1 MNFKY
6 KIILVSLH
14 ILLVASVF
22 PQEISELEIP
32 LCPVSICGENPGD
45 HEVHKYSGFSLCFRN
60 SYKDAEWVS
69 YTLTQEKLIK
79 NARRTNKFTEDKNIS
94 TGSAKLSDYK
104 ASGYDRGHLAPAADM
119 AWSGQSENESFLM
132 SNITPQ
138 APQFNR
144 GIWKE
149 LEAQVRKYAKSL
161 DFLIVATGP
170 VLEKQPEEYSFIGQ
184 SKVRVPEYF
193 YKVLLAKDKAG
204 NWQSI
209 GFIIPNEKS
218 GYDIFSY
225 KVCVNEVEE
234 RCGIDFFSALDD
246 SIEEEVESQTENI
259 FTKDY
264 PVKPDNDNK
273 DKGNN
278 NDKNC
283 NFQRLTI

>member
-1 MNFKY
+1 MNFKH

-14 ILLVASVF
+14 ILLTSSVF

-32 LCPVSICGENPGD
+32 RCPATICGENGDD

-119 AWSGQSENESFLM
+119 AWSEQSENESFLM
-132 SNITPQ
+132 SNMTPQ
-138 APQFNR
+138 VPQFNR

-149 LEAQVRKYAKSL
+149 LESQVRKYAQSL
-161 DFLIVATGP
+161 DFLVVATGP
-170 VLEKQPEEYSFIGQ
+170 VLEKQPEEYSTIGQ
-184 SKVRVPEYF
+184 SKVCVPEYF
-193 YKVLLAKDKAG
+193 YKVLLAKDKGG

-209 GFIIPNEKS
+209 GFILPNEKS
-218 GYDIFSY
+218 EQDIFSY

-259 FTKDY
+259 FTQDY
-264 PVKPDNDNK
+264 QFKQDNGNRNKPE
-273 DKGNN
+273 
-278 NDKNC
+278 
-283 NFQRLTI
+283 QVQQ

>member
-1 MNFKY
+1 MNFKH
-6 KIILVSLH
+6 KIILALLH
-14 ILLVASVF
+14 VLLAASVF

-32 LCPVSICGENPGD
+32 LCPASACGENSGD
-45 HEVHKYSGFSLCFRN
+45 HEIHGYSGFSLCFRN

-79 NARRTNKFTEDKNIS
+79 NARRTNKFIEDKNIS

-119 AWSGQSENESFLM
+119 AWSEQSENESFLM
-132 SNITPQ
+132 SNMTPQ
-138 APQFNR
+138 VPQFNR

-149 LEAQVRKYAKSL
+149 LESQVRKYAQSL

-170 VLEKQPEEYSFIGQ
+170 ILEKQPEEYSTIGQ
-184 SKVRVPEYF
+184 SKVCVPEYF
-193 YKVLLAKDKAG
+193 YKVLLAKDKDG

-218 GYDIFSY
+218 EQDIFSY
-225 KVCVNEVEE
+225 KVCVNEVEAKT
-234 RCGIDFFSALDD
+234 GIEFFSALDD

-259 FTKDY
+259 FTQDY
-264 PVKPDNDNK
+264 PFKPDNGNM
-273 DKGNN
+273 DKAYMT
-278 NDKNC
+278 KS
-283 NFQRLTI
+283 

>member
-1 MNFKY
+1 MNFKH
-6 KIILVSLH
+6 KIILAFLH
-14 ILLVASVF
+14 VLLAASVF

-32 LCPVSICGENPGD
+32 LCHATSCGENGDD
-45 HEVHKYSGFSLCFRN
+45 HEVHGYSGFSLCFRD

-69 YTLTQEKLIK
+69 YTLTQEKLVK

-119 AWSGQSENESFLM
+119 AWSEQSENESFFM
-132 SNITPQ
+132 SNMTPQ

-149 LEAQVRKYAKSL
+149 LEAQVRKYAQSL

-170 VLEKQPEEYSFIGQ
+170 VLEKQPEEYNSIGQ
-184 SKVRVPEYF
+184 SRVCVPEYF
-193 YKVLLAKDKAG
+193 YKVLLAKDKSG

-218 GYDIFSY
+218 EQDIFSY
-225 KVCVNEVEE
+225 KVCVNEVEK
-234 RCGIDFFSALDD
+234 RCGIDFFSALED

-259 FTKDY
+259 FIQDY
-264 PVKPDNDNK
+264 PVKPDNDTKLNLIIQ
-273 DKGNN
+273 G
-278 NDKNC
+278 
-283 NFQRLTI
+283 

>member
-1 MNFKY
+1 MNFKH
-6 KIILVSLH
+6 KTILAALH
-14 ILLVASVF
+14 ILIVAAVF
-22 PQEISELEIP
+22 SQEISELEIP
-32 LCPVSICGENPGD
+32 LCPASTCGENTGD
-45 HEVHKYSGFSLCFRN
+45 HEVHRYSGFSLCFRD

-119 AWSGQSENESFLM
+119 AWSEQSENESFLM
-132 SNITPQ
+132 SHMTPQ

-149 LEAQVRKYAKSL
+149 IEAQVRKYAQSL

-170 VLEKQPEEYSFIGQ
+170 VLEKQPEEYKSIGQ

-193 YKVLLAKDKAG
+193 YKVLLSKDKSG

-218 GYDIFSY
+218 EHDIFSY

-234 RCGIDFFSALDD
+234 RTGIDFFSALED
-246 SIEEEVESQTENI
+246 SIEEEVESQTENM
-259 FTKDY
+259 FTQDY
-264 PVKPDNDNK
+264 RVKPDNDTKLNLIIQ
-273 DKGNN
+273 G
-278 NDKNC
+278 
-283 NFQRLTI
+283 

>member
-1 MNFKY
+1 MNFKH
-6 KIILVSLH
+6 KIILVSLN

-32 LCPVSICGENPGD
+32 RCPATICGENGD
-45 HEVHKYSGFSLCFRN
+45 DHDVHKYSGFSLCFRN

-79 NARRTNKFTEDKNIS
+79 NARRTNKFIEDKNIS

-119 AWSGQSENESFLM
+119 AWSEQSENESFLM
-132 SNITPQ
+132 SNMTPQ
-138 APQFNR
+138 VPQFNR

-149 LEAQVRKYAKSL
+149 LEAQVRKYAQSL
-161 DFLIVATGP
+161 DFLVVATGP
-170 VLEKQPEEYSFIGQ
+170 VLEKQPEEYSTIGQ
-184 SKVRVPEYF
+184 SKVCVPEYF
-193 YKVLLAKDKAG
+193 YKVLLAKDKGG

-209 GFIIPNEKS
+209 GFILPNEKS
-218 GYDIFSY
+218 EQDIFSY

-259 FTKDY
+259 FTQDY
-264 PVKPDNDNK
+264 PVKPDNDKRNK
-273 DKGNN
+273 QK
-278 NDKNC
+278 
-283 NFQRLTI
+283 QIQQ

>member
-1 MNFKY
+1 MNFKH
-6 KIILVSLH
+6 KIILALLH
-14 ILLVASVF
+14 VLLAASVF

-32 LCPVSICGENPGD
+32 LCPASTCGENSGD
-45 HEVHKYSGFSLCFRN
+45 HEIHGYSGFSLCFRN

-79 NARRTNKFTEDKNIS
+79 NARRTNKFIEDKNIS

-119 AWSGQSENESFLM
+119 AWSEQSENESFLM
-132 SNITPQ
+132 SNMTPQ
-138 APQFNR
+138 VPQFNR

-149 LEAQVRKYAKSL
+149 LESQVRKYAQNL

-170 VLEKQPEEYSFIGQ
+170 ILEKQPEEYSTIGQ
-184 SKVRVPEYF
+184 SKVCVPEYF
-193 YKVLLAKDKAG
+193 YKVLLAKDKDG

-218 GYDIFSY
+218 EQDIFSY
-225 KVCVNEVEE
+225 KVCVNEVEAKT
-234 RCGIDFFSALDD
+234 GIDFFSALDN

-259 FTKDY
+259 FTQDY
-264 PVKPDNDNK
+264 PFKPDNGNM
-273 DKGNN
+273 DKAYMT
-278 NDKNC
+278 KS
-283 NFQRLTI
+283 

>member
-1 MNFKY
+1 MNFKH

-14 ILLVASVF
+14 ILLTSSVF

-32 LCPVSICGENPGD
+32 RCPATICGENGGD

-79 NARRTNKFTEDKNIS
+79 NARRTNKFIEDKNIS

-119 AWSGQSENESFLM
+119 AWSEQSENESFLM
-132 SNITPQ
+132 SNMTPQ
-138 APQFNR
+138 VPQFNR

-149 LEAQVRKYAKSL
+149 LEAQVRKYAQSL
-161 DFLIVATGP
+161 DFLVIATGP
-170 VLEKQPEEYSFIGQ
+170 VLEKQPEEYSSIGQ
-184 SKVRVPEYF
+184 SKVCVPEYF
-193 YKVLLAKDKAG
+193 YKVLLAKDKGG

-209 GFIIPNEKS
+209 GFILPNEKS
-218 GYDIFSY
+218 EQDIFAY

-264 PVKPDNDNK
+264 PVKPDNDNMNK
-273 DKGNN
+273 
-278 NDKNC
+278 
-283 NFQRLTI
+283 QEQTRQ

>member
-1 MNFKY
+1 MNFKQ
-6 KIILVSLH
+6 KIILAAFNV
-14 ILLVASVF
+14 LLATSVF

-32 LCPVSICGENPGD
+32 LCPASTCGENSGD
-45 HEVHKYSGFSLCFRN
+45 HEIHGYSGFSLCFRN

-79 NARRTNKFTEDKNIS
+79 NARRTNKFIEDKNIS

-119 AWSGQSENESFLM
+119 AWSEQSENESFLM
-132 SNITPQ
+132 SNMTPQ
-138 APQFNR
+138 VPQFNR

-149 LEAQVRKYAKSL
+149 LESQVRKYAQNL

-170 VLEKQPEEYSFIGQ
+170 VLEKQPEEYSTIGQ
-184 SKVRVPEYF
+184 SKVCVPEYF
-193 YKVLLAKDKAG
+193 YKVLLAKDNSG

-218 GYDIFSY
+218 EQDIFSY
-225 KVCVNEVEE
+225 KVCVNEVEA

-259 FTKDY
+259 FTTDY

-273 DKGNN
+273 DKAYMT
-278 NDKNC
+278 K
-283 NFQRLTI
+283 T

>member
-1 MNFKY
+1 MNFKH
-6 KIILVSLH
+6 KIILALLH
-14 ILLVASVF
+14 VLLAASVF

-32 LCPVSICGENPGD
+32 LCPASACGENSGD
-45 HEVHKYSGFSLCFRN
+45 HEIHGYSGFSLCFRN

-79 NARRTNKFTEDKNIS
+79 NARRTNKFIEDKNIS

-119 AWSGQSENESFLM
+119 AWSEQSENESFLM
-132 SNITPQ
+132 SNMTPQ
-138 APQFNR
+138 VPQFNR

-149 LEAQVRKYAKSL
+149 LESQVRKYAQSL

-170 VLEKQPEEYSFIGQ
+170 VLEKQPEEYSTIGQ
-184 SKVRVPEYF
+184 SKVCVPEYF
-193 YKVLLAKDKAG
+193 YKVLLAKDKDG

-218 GYDIFSY
+218 EQDIFSY
-225 KVCVNEVEE
+225 KVCVNEVEAKT
-234 RCGIDFFSALDD
+234 GIDFFSALDN

-259 FTKDY
+259 FTQDY
-264 PVKPDNDNK
+264 PFKPDNGNM
-273 DKGNN
+273 DKAYMT
-278 NDKNC
+278 KS
-283 NFQRLTI
+283 

>member
-1 MNFKY
+1 MNFKH

-14 ILLVASVF
+14 ILLAASVF

-32 LCPVSICGENPGD
+32 RCPATICGENGGD

-60 SYKDAEWVS
+60 RYKDAEWVS

-79 NARRTNKFTEDKNIS
+79 NARRTNKFIEDKNIS

-119 AWSGQSENESFLM
+119 AGSEQSENESFLM
-132 SNITPQ
+132 SNMTPQ
-138 APQFNR
+138 VPQFNR

-149 LEAQVRKYAKSL
+149 LEAQVRKYAQSL

-170 VLEKQPEEYSFIGQ
+170 VLEKQPEEYSSIGQ
-184 SKVRVPEYF
+184 SKVCVPEYF
-193 YKVLLAKDKAG
+193 YKVLLSKDKDG

-209 GFIIPNEKS
+209 GFILPNEKS
-218 GYDIFSY
+218 EQDIFSY

-259 FTKDY
+259 FTQDY
-264 PVKPDNDNK
+264 PVKPDIGNMNK
-273 DKGNN
+273 
-278 NDKNC
+278 
-283 NFQRLTI
+283 QEQTRQ

>member
-1 MNFKY
+1 MNFKH

-14 ILLVASVF
+14 ILLTSSVF

-32 LCPVSICGENPGD
+32 RCQATICGENTSD

-79 NARRTNKFTEDKNIS
+79 NARRTNKFIEDKNIS

-119 AWSGQSENESFLM
+119 AWSEQSENESFLM
-132 SNITPQ
+132 SNMTPQ
-138 APQFNR
+138 VSQFNR

-149 LEAQVRKYAKSL
+149 LEAQVRKYAQSL
-161 DFLIVATGP
+161 DFLVVATGP
-170 VLEKQPEEYSFIGQ
+170 VLEKQPEEYSSIGQ
-184 SKVRVPEYF
+184 SKVCVPKYF
-193 YKVLLAKDKAG
+193 YKVLLAKDKGG
-204 NWQSI
+204 NWQAI

-218 GYDIFSY
+218 EQNIFAY

-264 PVKPDNDNK
+264 TFKPDNGNMNK
-273 DKGNN
+273 
-278 NDKNC
+278 
-283 NFQRLTI
+283 QEQTRQ

>member
-1 MNFKY
+1 MNFKH

-14 ILLVASVF
+14 ILLAASVF

-32 LCPVSICGENPGD
+32 RCPATICGENGGD

-60 SYKDAEWVS
+60 RYKDAEWVS

-79 NARRTNKFTEDKNIS
+79 NARRTNKFIEDKNIS

-119 AWSGQSENESFLM
+119 AWSEQSENESFLM
-132 SNITPQ
+132 SNMTPQ
-138 APQFNR
+138 VPQLNR

-149 LEAQVRKYAKSL
+149 LEAQVRKYAQSL

-170 VLEKQPEEYSFIGQ
+170 VLEKQPEEYSSIGQ
-184 SKVRVPEYF
+184 SKVCVPEYF
-193 YKVLLAKDKAG
+193 YKVLLSKDKDG

-209 GFIIPNEKS
+209 GFILPNEKS
-218 GYDIFSY
+218 EQDIFSY

-246 SIEEEVESQTENI
+246 YIEEEVESQTENI
-259 FTKDY
+259 FTQDY
-264 PVKPDNDNK
+264 PVKPDNGNMNK
-273 DKGNN
+273 
-278 NDKNC
+278 
-283 NFQRLTI
+283 QEQTRQ

>member
-1 MNFKY
+1 MNFKH
-6 KIILVSLH
+6 KIILALLH
-14 ILLVASVF
+14 VLLAASVF

-32 LCPVSICGENPGD
+32 LCPASTCGENSGD
-45 HEVHKYSGFSLCFRN
+45 HEIHGYSGFSLCFRN

-79 NARRTNKFTEDKNIS
+79 NARRTNKFIEDKNIS

-119 AWSGQSENESFLM
+119 AWSEQSENESFLM
-132 SNITPQ
+132 SNMTPQ
-138 APQFNR
+138 VPQFNR

-149 LEAQVRKYAKSL
+149 LESQVRKYAQNL

-170 VLEKQPEEYSFIGQ
+170 ILEKQPEEYSTIGQ
-184 SKVRVPEYF
+184 SKVCVPEYF
-193 YKVLLAKDKAG
+193 YKVLLAKDKDG

-218 GYDIFSY
+218 EQDIFSY
-225 KVCVNEVEE
+225 KVCVNEVEAKT
-234 RCGIDFFSALDD
+234 GIDFFSALDN

-259 FTKDY
+259 FTQDY
-264 PVKPDNDNK
+264 PVKLDNDNK
-273 DKGNN
+273 DKAYMT
-278 NDKNC
+278 KS
-283 NFQRLTI
+283 

>member
-1 MNFKY
+1 MNFTH
-6 KIILVSLH
+6 KIFLAALH
-14 ILLVASVF
+14 ILLAASVF

-32 LCPVSICGENPGD
+32 LCPASTCVENSGD
-45 HEVHKYSGFSLCFRN
+45 HEIHGYSGFSLCFRN

-79 NARRTNKFTEDKNIS
+79 NARRTNKFIEDKNIS

-119 AWSGQSENESFLM
+119 AWSEQSENESFLM
-132 SNITPQ
+132 SNMTPQ
-138 APQFNR
+138 VPQFNR

-149 LEAQVRKYAKSL
+149 LEAQVRKYAQSL
-161 DFLIVATGP
+161 EFLIVVTGP
-170 VLEKQPEEYSFIGQ
+170 VLEKQPEEYSTIGQ
-184 SKVRVPEYF
+184 SKVCVPEYF
-193 YKVLLAKDKAG
+193 YKVLLAKDKGG

-218 GYDIFSY
+218 EQDIFSY

-246 SIEEEVESQTENI
+246 FIEEEVESQTENI
-259 FTKDY
+259 FTQDY
-264 PVKPDNDNK
+264 PVKQDNDNM
-273 DKGNN
+273 DNQEQIN
-278 NDKNC
+278 
-283 NFQRLTI
+283 Q

>member
-1 MNFKY
+1 MNFKH
-6 KIILVSLH
+6 KIILALLH
-14 ILLVASVF
+14 VLLAASVF

-32 LCPVSICGENPGD
+32 LCPASTCGENSGD
-45 HEVHKYSGFSLCFRN
+45 HEIHGYSGFSLCFRN

-79 NARRTNKFTEDKNIS
+79 NARRTNKFIEDKNIS

-119 AWSGQSENESFLM
+119 AWSEQSENESFLM
-132 SNITPQ
+132 SNMTPQ
-138 APQFNR
+138 VPQFNR

-149 LEAQVRKYAKSL
+149 LESQVRKYAQSL

-170 VLEKQPEEYSFIGQ
+170 VLEKQPEEYSTIGQ
-184 SKVRVPEYF
+184 SKVCVPEYF
-193 YKVLLAKDKAG
+193 YKVLLAKDKDG

-218 GYDIFSY
+218 EQDIFSY
-225 KVCVNEVEE
+225 KVCVNEVEAKT
-234 RCGIDFFSALDD
+234 GIDFFSALDN

-259 FTKDY
+259 FTQDY
-264 PVKPDNDNK
+264 PFKPDNGNM
-273 DKGNN
+273 DKAYMT
-278 NDKNC
+278 KS
-283 NFQRLTI
+283 

>member
-1 MNFKY
+1 MNFKH
-6 KIILVSLH
+6 KIILALLH
-14 ILLVASVF
+14 VLLAASVF

-32 LCPVSICGENPGD
+32 LCPASACGENSGD
-45 HEVHKYSGFSLCFRN
+45 HEIHGYSGFSLCFRN

-79 NARRTNKFTEDKNIS
+79 NARRTNKFIEDKNIS

-119 AWSGQSENESFLM
+119 AWSEQSENESFLM
-132 SNITPQ
+132 SNMTPQ
-138 APQFNR
+138 VPQFNR

-149 LEAQVRKYAKSL
+149 LESQVRKYAQNL

-170 VLEKQPEEYSFIGQ
+170 ILEKQPEEYSTIGQ
-184 SKVRVPEYF
+184 SKVCVPEYF
-193 YKVLLAKDKAG
+193 YKVLLAKDKDG

-218 GYDIFSY
+218 EQDIFSY
-225 KVCVNEVEE
+225 KVCVNEVEAKT
-234 RCGIDFFSALDD
+234 GIEFFSALDD

-259 FTKDY
+259 FTQDY
-264 PVKPDNDNK
+264 PFKPDNGNM
-273 DKGNN
+273 DKAYMT
-278 NDKNC
+278 KS
-283 NFQRLTI
+283 

>member
-1 MNFKY
+1 MNFKH
-6 KIILVSLH
+6 KIILASFN
-14 ILLVASVF
+14 ILLAASVF

-32 LCPVSICGENPGD
+32 RCPASTCGENTGD
-45 HEVHKYSGFSLCFRN
+45 HEIHGYSGFSLCFRN

-79 NARRTNKFTEDKNIS
+79 NARRTNKFIEDKNIS

-119 AWSGQSENESFLM
+119 AWSEQSENESFLM
-132 SNITPQ
+132 SNMTPQ
-138 APQFNR
+138 VPQFNR

-149 LEAQVRKYAKSL
+149 LEAQVRKYAQSL
-161 DFLIVATGP
+161 DFLVVATGP
-170 VLEKQPEEYSFIGQ
+170 VLEKQPEEYSTIGQ
-184 SKVRVPEYF
+184 NKVCVPEYF
-193 YKVLLAKDKAG
+193 YKVLLAKDKGG

-218 GYDIFSY
+218 EQDIFSY

-264 PVKPDNDNK
+264 PVKPDNDSK
-273 DKGNN
+273 DKVD
-278 NDKNC
+278 ND
-283 NFQRLTI
+283 NF

>member
-1 MNFKY
+1 MNFKH
-6 KIILVSLH
+6 KIFLAALH
-14 ILLVASVF
+14 ILLVATVF

-32 LCPVSICGENPGD
+32 RCPATTCGENGSD
-45 HEVHKYSGFSLCFRN
+45 HEIHEYSGFSLCFRN

-79 NARRTNKFTEDKNIS
+79 NTRRTNKFIEDKNIS

-104 ASGYDRGHLAPAADM
+104 TSGYDRGHLAPAADM
-119 AWSGQSENESFLM
+119 AWSEQSENESFLM
-132 SNITPQ
+132 SNMTPQ
-138 APQFNR
+138 VPQFNR

-149 LEAQVRKYAKSL
+149 LEAQVRKYAQSL

-170 VLEKQPEEYSFIGQ
+170 VLEKQPEEYSTIGQ
-184 SKVRVPEYF
+184 SKVCVPEYF
-193 YKVLLAKDKAG
+193 YKVLLAKDKSG

-218 GYDIFSY
+218 EQDIFSY

-259 FTKDY
+259 FTQDY
-264 PVKPDNDNK
+264 PVKLDNDNM
-273 DKGNN
+273 DKANN
-278 NDKNC
+278 NKARKADMTKN
-283 NFQRLTI
+283 

>member
-1 MNFKY
+1 MNFKH
-6 KIILVSLH
+6 KIILAAFYVLFAASL
-14 ILLVASVF
+14 F

-32 LCPVSICGENPGD
+32 LCPASTCGENSGD
-45 HEVHKYSGFSLCFRN
+45 HEIHGYSGFSLCFRN

-79 NARRTNKFTEDKNIS
+79 NARRTNKFIEDKNIS

-119 AWSGQSENESFLM
+119 AWSEQSENESFLM

-138 APQFNR
+138 ALQFNR

-149 LEAQVRKYAKSL
+149 LESQVRKYAQNL

-170 VLEKQPEEYSFIGQ
+170 VLEKQPEEYSAIGQ
-184 SKVRVPEYF
+184 SKVCVPEYF
-193 YKVLLAKDKAG
+193 YKVLLAKDKDG

-218 GYDIFSY
+218 EQDIFSY
-225 KVCVNEVEE
+225 KVCVNEVEA
-234 RCGIDFFSALDD
+234 RCGIEFFSALDD

-259 FTKDY
+259 FTQDY
-264 PVKPDNDNK
+264 PFKPDNGNK
-273 DKGNN
+273 DKA
-278 NDKNC
+278 DMTKS
-283 NFQRLTI
+283 

>member
-1 MNFKY
+1 MNFKH
-6 KIILVSLH
+6 KIILAAFNV
-14 ILLVASVF
+14 LLAASVF

-32 LCPVSICGENPGD
+32 LCPASTCGENPGD
-45 HEVHKYSGFSLCFRN
+45 HEIHVYSGFSLCFRN

-79 NARRTNKFTEDKNIS
+79 NARRTNKFIEDKNIS

-119 AWSGQSENESFLM
+119 AWSEQSENESFLM
-132 SNITPQ
+132 SNMTPQ
-138 APQFNR
+138 VPQFNR

-149 LEAQVRKYAKSL
+149 LESQVRKYAQSL

-170 VLEKQPEEYSFIGQ
+170 VLERQPEEYSAIGQ
-184 SKVRVPEYF
+184 SKVCVPEYF
-193 YKVLLAKDKAG
+193 YKVLLAKDKDG

-218 GYDIFSY
+218 EQDIFSY
-225 KVCVNEVEE
+225 KVCVNEVEA

-259 FTKDY
+259 FTQDY
-264 PVKPDNDNK
+264 PVKLDNDNK
-273 DKGNN
+273 DKA
-278 NDKNC
+278 DMTKS
-283 NFQRLTI
+283 

>member
-1 MNFKY
+1 MNFKH
-6 KIILVSLH
+6 KIILALLH
-14 ILLVASVF
+14 VLLAASVF

-32 LCPVSICGENPGD
+32 LCPASACGENSGD
-45 HEVHKYSGFSLCFRN
+45 HEIHGYSGFSLCFRN

-79 NARRTNKFTEDKNIS
+79 NARRTNKFIEDKNIS

-119 AWSGQSENESFLM
+119 AWSEQSENESFLM
-132 SNITPQ
+132 SNMTPQ
-138 APQFNR
+138 VPQFNR

-149 LEAQVRKYAKSL
+149 LESQVRKYAQNL

-170 VLEKQPEEYSFIGQ
+170 ILEKQPEEYSTIGQ
-184 SKVRVPEYF
+184 SKVCVPEYF
-193 YKVLLAKDKAG
+193 YKVLLAKDKDG

-218 GYDIFSY
+218 EQDIFSY
-225 KVCVNEVEE
+225 KVCVNEVEAKT
-234 RCGIDFFSALDD
+234 GIDFFSALDN

-259 FTKDY
+259 FTQDY
-264 PVKPDNDNK
+264 PVKLDNDNK
-273 DKGNN
+273 DKAYMT
-278 NDKNC
+278 KS
-283 NFQRLTI
+283 

>member
-1 MNFKY
+1 MNFKH
-6 KIILVSLH
+6 KIILASLN
-14 ILLVASVF
+14 ILLAALVF

-32 LCPVSICGENPGD
+32 RCPATICGENTSD

-69 YTLTQEKLIK
+69 YTLTHEKLIK
-79 NARRTNKFTEDKNIS
+79 NARRTNKFIEDKNIS

-119 AWSGQSENESFLM
+119 AWSEQSENESFLM
-132 SNITPQ
+132 SNMTPQ
-138 APQFNR
+138 VPQFNR

-149 LEAQVRKYAKSL
+149 LEAQVRKYAQSL

-170 VLEKQPEEYSFIGQ
+170 ILEKQPEEYSSIGQ
-184 SKVRVPEYF
+184 SKVCVPEYF
-193 YKVLLAKDKAG
+193 YKVLLAKDKGG

-209 GFIIPNEKS
+209 GFILPNEKS
-218 GYDIFSY
+218 EQDIFSY

-259 FTKDY
+259 FTQDY
-264 PVKPDNDNK
+264 PFKQDNGNRNKPE
-273 DKGNN
+273 
-278 NDKNC
+278 
-283 NFQRLTI
+283 QVQQ

>member
-1 MNFKY
+1 MNFKH

-14 ILLVASVF
+14 ILLAASVF

-32 LCPVSICGENPGD
+32 RCPATICGENGDD

-60 SYKDAEWVS
+60 RYKDAEWVS

-79 NARRTNKFTEDKNIS
+79 NARRTNKFIEDKNIS

-119 AWSGQSENESFLM
+119 AWSEQSENESFLM
-132 SNITPQ
+132 SNMTPQ
-138 APQFNR
+138 VPQFNR

-149 LEAQVRKYAKSL
+149 FEAQVRKYAQSL

-170 VLEKQPEEYSFIGQ
+170 VLEKQPEEYSSIGQ
-184 SKVRVPEYF
+184 SKVCVPEYF
-193 YKVLLAKDKAG
+193 YKVLLSKDKDG

-209 GFIIPNEKS
+209 GFILPNEKS
-218 GYDIFSY
+218 EQDIFSY

-259 FTKDY
+259 FTQDY
-264 PVKPDNDNK
+264 PVKPDNGNMNK
-273 DKGNN
+273 
-278 NDKNC
+278 
-283 NFQRLTI
+283 QEQTRQ

>member
-1 MNFKY
+1 MNFKH
-6 KIILVSLH
+6 KTILAALH
-14 ILLVASVF
+14 ILIVAAVF
-22 PQEISELEIP
+22 SQEISELEIP
-32 LCPVSICGENPGD
+32 LCHASSCGENTGD
-45 HEVHKYSGFSLCFRN
+45 HEVHRYSGFSLCFRN

-119 AWSGQSENESFLM
+119 AWSEQSENESFLM
-132 SNITPQ
+132 SNMTPQ
-138 APQFNR
+138 VPQFNR

-149 LEAQVRKYAKSL
+149 IEAQVRKYAQSL

-170 VLEKQPEEYSFIGQ
+170 VLEKQPEEYKSIGQ

-193 YKVLLAKDKAG
+193 YKVLLAKDKSG

-218 GYDIFSY
+218 EHDIFSY

-234 RCGIDFFSALDD
+234 RTSIDFFSALED
-246 SIEEEVESQTENI
+246 SIEEEVESQTENM
-259 FTKDY
+259 FTQDY
-264 PVKPDNDNK
+264 RFKPDNDTKLNLIIQ
-273 DKGNN
+273 D
-278 NDKNC
+278 
-283 NFQRLTI
+283 